1 MTMSMSM
8 SLMTATMLLAPSVV
22 VQESSHET
30 TILCQ
35 CLFDLLEVVSCLAC
49 TLCCLCCPKAS
60 IGFSNERGRIG
71 HREDNAEFDVFAFM
85 LVDALGMMD
94 ADFVEGAIAFAA
106 WSRLSKGWS
115 GFGSRNL

>member
-1 MTMSMSM
+1 MTMSM

-22 VQESSHET
+22 IQKSAQET
-30 TILCQ
+30 TILCK
-35 CLFDLLEVVSCLAC
+35 CLFDLLEVVSCLGC
-49 TLCCLCCPKAS
+49 TLRCLCCPKAS
-60 IGFSNERGRIG
+60 IGFSNEIGRIG

-106 WSRLSKGWS
+106 GSRRSKGCCD
-115 GFGSRNL
+115 FGPRNF